1 MSACYQLG
9 DRSGSTKFL
18 SMKTSP
24 TLGMTLPCYDL
35 VRKVLLVILFL
46 TNPFNNQL
54 TEERV
59 DLSVFS
65 PVCLPGLG
73 ESFVDQN
80 GHVYGKQH
88 QPMQTII
95 NPDLI
100 GLCIRL
106 GSHWSSRDLHRQAAR
121 DCSSHCRKQQLW
133 RRCGRRPDCV
143 CGW

>member
-9 DRSGSTKFL
+9 DRSGSTRFL

-35 VRKVLLVILFL
+35 VRRVFLVILFL

-65 PVCLPGLG
+65 PVCLPGIG

-80 GHVYGKQH
+80 GTVYGKQR
-88 QPMQTII
+88 QAMLSLK
-95 NPDLI
+95 PDLFS
-100 GLCIRL
+100 LFIRL
-106 GSHWSSRDLHRQAAR
+106 GSHWRPSHLNRQAAR
-121 DCSSHCRKQQLW
+121 DCSSHCGKQHLW

-143 CGW
+143 CRW